1 MKKLCVLL
9 LTAAMVLSMT
19 ACGGKPQES
28 SQNQKDQGQAEAVQT
43 EGSST
48 GQETEPTQEAQGESG
63 QKEDI
68 VLSYWAQWSENE
80 TQAQVLKAAISRF
93 EENNPGCK
101 VEVNWAGRDVRDILR
116 SSIDSGNKIDIV
128 EGDFSKITGNLGED
142 YLMDLT
148 PYMEGTEFESSITEG
163 MASFAKS
170 YTSDGKSWYYIPS
183 QPFVGTLFYN
193 KAIFAEAGIDK
204 MPATWD
210 EFLDCCQKIKD
221 AGYDPITVDDAYQ
234 QSMYGHYLAMI
245 KDVDWVGELLTDKT
259 GKLWDDPAILQMAE
273 DFQELREKGYFAK
286 SVGSNVFPAAQNGEF
301 AMGTAAMY
309 YNGSWL
315 PNEVAEITGD
325 DFQWG
330 AMFFPAPEGSK
341 YPYTTYTTGCQFYG
355 VNKDCEHPEEAVALL
370 AVKTQQALA
379 DEAQCIPVINGIT
392 LPDNLVCVGELMEE
406 STDAF
411 VWGGSNLEDAD
422 VRAIINA
429 SFTKLLAGDI
439 DAPKFVEEIKSQLK

>member
-245 KDVDWVGELLTDKT
+245 KDVDWVGELYL
-259 GKLWDDPAILQMAE
+259 
-273 DFQELREKGYFAK
+273 
-286 SVGSNVFPAAQNGEF
+286 
-301 AMGTAAMY
+301 
-309 YNGSWL
+309 
-315 PNEVAEITGD
+315 
-325 DFQWG
+325 
-330 AMFFPAPEGSK
+330 
-341 YPYTTYTTGCQFYG
+341 
-355 VNKDCEHPEEAVALL
+355 
-370 AVKTQQALA
+370 
-379 DEAQCIPVINGIT
+379 
-392 LPDNLVCVGELMEE
+392 
-406 STDAF
+406 
-411 VWGGSNLEDAD
+411 
-422 VRAIINA
+422 
-429 SFTKLLAGDI
+429 
-439 DAPKFVEEIKSQLK
+439 

>member
-1 MKKLCVLL
+1 MKKLCALL

-48 GQETEPTQEAQGESG
+48 GQETEPAQEAQGESG

-80 TQAQVLKAAISRF
+80 TQAQVLKAAIARF

-259 GKLWDDPAILQMAE
+259 GKLWDDPGHTA
-273 DFQELREKGYFAK
+273 DG
-286 SVGSNVFPAAQNGEF
+286 GGFPGAA
-301 AMGTAAMY
+301 
-309 YNGSWL
+309 
-315 PNEVAEITGD
+315 
-325 DFQWG
+325 
-330 AMFFPAPEGSK
+330 
-341 YPYTTYTTGCQFYG
+341 
-355 VNKDCEHPEEAVALL
+355 
-370 AVKTQQALA
+370 
-379 DEAQCIPVINGIT
+379 
-392 LPDNLVCVGELMEE
+392 
-406 STDAF
+406 
-411 VWGGSNLEDAD
+411 
-422 VRAIINA
+422 
-429 SFTKLLAGDI
+429 
-439 DAPKFVEEIKSQLK
+439 